1 MRNPARVIISG
12 VSSDSGK
19 TITTLC
25 LIAGL
30 KSLNKSVSAFKIG
43 PDFIDPTHHRKFTRS
58 FNLDPVMSSEEFVKF
73 LFLSESADFNVIEGV
88 MGVFDGET
96 AGVSTAKMSQIL
108 SSPIILC
115 VDAEKLGESIRGIV
129 KGFLKEIDI
138 KGVVA
143 TKISSQSHKEIIK
156 KALEKEGIELLSA
169 IPKSAEFQFPSRHL
183 GLYLADELET
193 EKEKFESAFFRF
205 FDTKK
210 ILDIFEK
217 SKENEIDT
225 DPGWYEKFFGPVKN
239 KLKGKKFA
247 FLKLKYLQFIYPEN
261 VKILDIMGAESH
273 IIDENTISQ
282 SKKQRFD
289 FLIIPGGYPELYG
302 KEIEEI
308 KREIS
313 ELIGNSS
320 SVIAECG
327 GLEILSE
334 KLIYEENEM
343 PMLNVFPL
351 SIKIEKKLQ
360 ALGWR
365 KIILPSGD
373 ELKGH
378 EFHYGKILN
387 QKEKIPKIFRLY
399 DIYGNPKG
407 EDGFLRG
414 KFLGSWTHLYFPSN
428 PSGILR
434 VFRSLEEQMLEGKTS
449 KDEGVFEPQQKHR

>member
-1 MRNPARVIISG
+1 MKKPARVIISG
-12 VSSDSGK
+12 ISSDSGK

-25 LIAGL
+25 LTAGL
-30 KSLNKSVSAFKIG
+30 KSLNKSVSAFKVG
-43 PDFIDPTHHRKFTRS
+43 PDFIDPTHHRKFTKC
-58 FNLDPVMSSEEFVKF
+58 FNLDIAMSSEEFVKF
-73 LFLSESADFNVIEGV
+73 LFTSESEDFNVIEGV

-96 AGVSTAKMSQIL
+96 AGVSTAKISQIL
-108 SSPIILC
+108 SSPVILC

-143 TKISSQSHKEIIK
+143 IKISSQTHREIIK
-156 KALEKEGIELLSA
+156 KALEREGIELLGA
-169 IPKSAEFQFPSRHL
+169 IPKSAEFQIPSRHL
-183 GLYLADELET
+183 GLYLADELKT
-193 EKEKFESAFFRF
+193 EKEKFESAFFNF

-217 SKENEIDT
+217 SKEREIDLKSS
-225 DPGWYEKFFGPVKN
+225 WYESFFGPVKN

-261 VKILDIMGAESH
+261 IKILDIMGAESY
-273 IIDENTISQ
+273 IIDEQNISQ
-282 SKKQRFD
+282 TKKQSFD

-302 KEIEEI
+302 KEIEEL
-308 KREIS
+308 KREIY
-313 ELIGNSS
+313 EIINNSS
-320 SVIAECG
+320 FVIGECG
-327 GLEILSE
+327 GFEILSE
-334 KLIYEENEM
+334 KLIHDEKEV
-343 PMLNVFPL
+343 PMLGAFPF

-365 KIILPSGD
+365 KIILPNGD

-387 QKEKIPKIFRLY
+387 QKDKITKIFRLQ

-407 EDGFLRG
+407 EDGFLKG
-414 KFLGSWTHLYFPSN
+414 KFLGSWTHIYFPSN
-428 PSGILR
+428 PSGILNL
-434 VFRSLEEQMLEGKTS
+434 FRNLELWKSE
-449 KDEGVFEPQQKHR
+449 